1 MLNALLEI
9 GCEEIPARFMPGF
22 LQDLK
27 EKAEEKLGRERI
39 GFSRVQTLGTCRRL
53 ALYIEN
59 ITPQQEDVREEVK
72 GPPAEIAFDASG
84 NPTPAALGFARSQ
97 KISVKEL
104 TLRTEGKKNYVYAQ
118 IVRKGL
124 PTDKVLAILFP
135 EIISSLYQPL
145 TMRWG
150 EVDFKFVR
158 PIHWLL
164 ALCGKRIV
172 RFELA
177 GIRSG
182 NKTSPHRYKKNV
194 GTTLVVVRLSGQG
207 QALSLHSYKT
217 FLAKLGIIVDQ
228 DERKE
233 LIRKKVEAA
242 AAKAQASALIE
253 EDLLEEVN
261 FLVEDPAAYVG
272 NFAPEFLKVP
282 QEVLITPMKKNQK
295 YFPLLDGSGRLIAK
309 FVVVTDGCRNPKVV
323 EGNRK
328 VLSARLADAKF
339 FFEEDRKLPLK
350 VRVADLEK
358 VAFFEKLGTMTH
370 KVERMAKLSE
380 WLAKRL
386 KLEEAQIKTARRIA
400 ELCKADLTTKMVYEF
415 PDLQGVMGREYA
427 LLSGEDPEVAQGIY
441 EHYLPRHA
449 EDKLPESLTGTAV
462 ALADRIDSLVGCF
475 SVGAIP
481 TGSEDPY
488 GLRRAIIGVIR
499 LVMEKKIDLLLD
511 EVIEHSYKLYEP
523 VFLGY
528 LFEKGE
534 TGYQDFP
541 KIKKQILDF
550 MAVRLKPVLLDKKI
564 RYDIVDAVL
573 ADFNDILDSVEKAAV
588 LNRLEAEEWFR
599 GVVVSADRVSR
610 IAKDCPRQEVIE
622 SDLVEK
628 EEKEL
633 FDLYMKTNWEVG
645 EAINSENWERAVRL
659 LAKLTEPIEL
669 FFEKVLVMHENEKIK
684 SNRLALLKSLEKLYL
699 RVADFRKI
707 VLAG

>member
-1 MLNALLEI
+1 
-9 GCEEIPARFMPGF
+9 
-22 LQDLK
+22 
-27 EKAEEKLGRERI
+27 
-39 GFSRVQTLGTCRRL
+39 
-53 ALYIEN
+53 
-59 ITPQQEDVREEVK
+59 
-72 GPPAEIAFDASG
+72 
-84 NPTPAALGFARSQ
+84 
-97 KISVKEL
+97 
-104 TLRTEGKKNYVYAQ
+104 
-118 IVRKGL
+118 
-124 PTDKVLAILFP
+124 
-135 EIISSLYQPL
+135 
-145 TMRWG
+145 
-150 EVDFKFVR
+150 
-158 PIHWLL
+158 
-164 ALCGKRIV
+164 
-172 RFELA
+172 
-177 GIRSG
+177 
-182 NKTSPHRYKKNV
+182 
-194 GTTLVVVRLSGQG
+194 
-207 QALSLHSYKT
+207 
-217 FLAKLGIIVDQ
+217 
-228 DERKE
+228 
-233 LIRKKVEAA
+233 
-242 AAKAQASALIE
+242 
-253 EDLLEEVN
+253 
-261 FLVEDPAAYVG
+261 
-272 NFAPEFLKVP
+272 
-282 QEVLITPMKKNQK
+282 
-295 YFPLLDGSGRLIAK
+295 
-309 FVVVTDGCRNPKVV
+309 
-323 EGNRK
+323 
-328 VLSARLADAKF
+328 
-339 FFEEDRKLPLK
+339 
-350 VRVADLEK
+350 
-358 VAFFEKLGTMTH
+358 MTH